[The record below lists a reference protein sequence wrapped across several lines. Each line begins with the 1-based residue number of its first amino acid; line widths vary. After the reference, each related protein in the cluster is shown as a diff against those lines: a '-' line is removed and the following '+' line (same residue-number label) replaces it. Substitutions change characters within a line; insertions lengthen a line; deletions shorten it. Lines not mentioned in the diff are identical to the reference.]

1 MEAAASTQYSCIA
14 SVKDGHFVY
23 IYSAIFRHQTDLFY
37 CAQDIGA
44 VVCPFIYHYAT
55 HTANGFRAV
64 RHLWNHCAAER
75 TCRFV
80 SRWSG
85 AYFIPIRSMFGRV
98 GCIAHVIYRNEY
110 NPGT

>member
-1 MEAAASTQYSCIA
+1 M
-14 SVKDGHFVY
+14 
-23 IYSAIFRHQTDLFY
+23 HQTDLFY
-37 CAQDIGA
+37 CAHDIGA

-55 HTANGFRAV
+55 HTANVFRAV

-80 SRWSG
+80 SRWLG

-98 GCIAHVIYRNEY
+98 GCIAHVILLLNACIRVADVMRFTFVSLMPVHNVCRICKIIKE
-110 NPGT
+110 